1 MDFIPYFTLLFHW
14 FYTKITSTDQ
24 EDYSDP
30 TSVVFETGD
39 REGAIKCS
47 VVEIRDDSRVE
58 GNEMFLVAIVNDS
71 STQPVV
77 TFGAPASI
85 IILDD
90 DSKWGSAVLGRT
102 PY

>member
-85 IILDD
+85 IILDN